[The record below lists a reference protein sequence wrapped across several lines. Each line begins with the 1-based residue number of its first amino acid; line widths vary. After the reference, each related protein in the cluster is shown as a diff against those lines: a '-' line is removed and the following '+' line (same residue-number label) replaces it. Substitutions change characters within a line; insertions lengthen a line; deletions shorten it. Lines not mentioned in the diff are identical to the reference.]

1 MTDVPVPPRLEQIIA
16 TQTRAGSV
24 MPQTGGTTQPNTTQS
39 PPSVAYPPRAAR
51 RRTSRYDVGES
62 RSSTQRQRSHP
73 LRLGRAMRTRLSV
86 AVRALI
92 ADPRLAG
99 CTDTQLLAT
108 VLLMGKTNHHSG
120 RVQTTARE
128 LGRWMGITAST
139 VDHEVFPPLVAAKAL
154 TTEVVTAA
162 SGRVEGVSCRVEPVW
177 EVRGQY
183 GAALAL
189 TKKEF
194 AVLLRLLE
202 ALFAPGWAG
211 VETPPGLLAG
221 REGRGA
227 ATDRLALLL
236 LVLEARED
244 GTVPLVGGTVKDG
257 RGRCA
262 ATLARLLGC
271 SVSGGSKVLT
281 RLRRWKVVETPSR
294 RMRTGMRGKQVLL
307 VPAVADASAGRG
319 VGAAPR
325 AGLPDGQD
333 ELAPAA
339 PAVPP
344 GCTACA
350 AADSAGEDDQAPPL
364 AGQRW
369 WQESFED
376 LLAERPAAA
385 SGDLEDGPDINPAGQ
400 GPVSDGIEAAGS
412 VIAERPDTAY
422 LHALHAGVATVEE
435 EGAGDR
441 GFSGSAV
448 GGGGGRR
455 ERARAREDAPGSSS
469 PAPGGAAGGPLRGEK
484 PGQLRADKSKSGQA
498 RWVFGPAAS
507 VPQELSEALGPVAGL
522 WSQLGRASTRR
533 WLVGL
538 VQGEVGRLRGLV
550 GPELAQRVLA
560 ERLERRLEAQG
571 TRPVTDLVGWL
582 VKRGLPQ
589 RPGCWSRVCDEGLRM
604 DTRGACESCQVLVG
618 DRRGLRQRVADQVL
632 EERLSGRLALAER
645 EVRREVER
653 RLQEAVR
660 EELARKAAA
669 RERAVAEQ
677 VVREASYELKRQ
689 AYDEAKHA
697 RAAAPCE
704 DCGLPEA
711 AGLCLRCTERRGTET
726 AVRHAVEYALVLR
739 YDRDDAPGTQAM
751 WQDCE
756 RATRAVLAE
765 RLDRLREQGHDEDL
779 VAYTGRRLIEEL
791 RDRRRRAVVVRLGQH
806 EEAEQAARL
815 AAAARR
821 RKQRQPHTAE
831 AREAV
836 RAAGEA
842 ARKRVA
848 EQWLGELLAELR
860 VMCSLGKTAPAD
872 RTDWDRVLPELAVQA
887 LPEDADGAVREL
899 VNA

>member
-1 MTDVPVPPRLEQIIA
+1 
-16 TQTRAGSV
+16 
-24 MPQTGGTTQPNTTQS
+24 
-39 PPSVAYPPRAAR
+39 
-51 RRTSRYDVGES
+51 
-62 RSSTQRQRSHP
+62 
-73 LRLGRAMRTRLSV
+73 MRTRLSA
-86 AVRALI
+86 AVRALL

-99 CTDTQLLAT
+99 CTHTQLLAA
-108 VLLMGKTNHHSG
+108 VVLMGKTNHCSG
-120 RVQTTARE
+120 RAETTARE
-128 LGRWMGITAST
+128 LGRWVGVTESS
-139 VDHEVFPPLVAAKAL
+139 VDHDVLPALASAKAVS
-154 TTEVVTAA
+154 TDVVTAA

-177 EVRGQY
+177 EVRGEY

-189 TKKEF
+189 TKKDF
-194 AVLLRLLE
+194 AVLLALLE

-211 VETPPGLLAG
+211 VETPPGLLARRG
-221 REGRGA
+221 GRGA

-281 RLRRWKVVETPSR
+281 RLRRWGVVETPSR
-294 RMRTGMRGKQVLL
+294 RTRTGMRGKQLLL

-319 VGAAPR
+319 VGAAPGAVLR
-325 AGLPDGQD
+325 ALPDEQAST
-333 ELAPAA
+333 APAG
-339 PAVPP
+339 PR

-350 AADSAGEDDQAPPL
+350 AADSSGEDDQASPL
-364 AGQRW
+364 AGEGW

-376 LLAERPAAA
+376 LLVERPAAA
-385 SGDLEDGPDINPAGQ
+385 SGDLEVGPDINTAGQ
-400 GPVSDGIEAAGS
+400 GHVSDGIEEAGS
-412 VIAERPDTAY
+412 ELAERPAAAS
-422 LHALHAGVATVEE
+422 LHAVHAGVADVEE

-441 GFSGSAV
+441 CFSGSAV

-455 ERARAREDAPGSSS
+455 ERACAREDAAGSLS
-469 PAPGGAAGGPLRGEK
+469 PAQGGAEGGPLRGEK
-484 PGQLRADKSKSGQA
+484 PRHLRAGQGESGQA
-498 RWVFGPAAS
+498 RRVFGPAAS
-507 VPQELSEALGPVAGL
+507 VPLELSEALAPVAGL
-522 WSQLGRASTRR
+522 WSRLGRSSTRR

-538 VQGEVGRLRGLV
+538 VRGEVGRLRGLV

-632 EERLSGRLALAER
+632 EERSSGRLVLPER
-645 EVRREVER
+645 EMCREVER
-653 RLQEAVR
+653 RLHEAVR
-660 EELARKAAA
+660 EQLARKAAA
-669 RERAVAEQ
+669 RERAMAEQ
-677 VVREASYELKRQ
+677 VVREGSYELQRQ
-689 AYDEAKHA
+689 AFAEAKCA
-697 RAAAPCE
+697 RAAAPCA

-726 AVRHAVEYALVLR
+726 SLRHAVEYALVLR
-739 YDRDDAPGTQAM
+739 FDRDDAPGTQAM

-779 VAYTGRRLIEEL
+779 VAFTGRRLIEEL
-791 RDRRRRAVVVRLGQH
+791 RDRRRRAVIVRLGQH
-806 EEAEQAARL
+806 EEAERAAKM
-815 AAAARR
+815 AAAALRR
-821 RKQRQPHTAE
+821 RQRQPHTAE
-831 AREAV
+831 ARDAV

-842 ARKRVA
+842 ARRRVA
-848 EQWLGELLAELR
+848 ERWLGELLAQLR
-860 VMCSLGKTAPAD
+860 VARSLGTTALVD
-872 RTDWDRVLPELAVQA
+872 RTNWDRVLPDLAAKV
-887 LPEDADGAVREL
+887 LPQDADGAVREL